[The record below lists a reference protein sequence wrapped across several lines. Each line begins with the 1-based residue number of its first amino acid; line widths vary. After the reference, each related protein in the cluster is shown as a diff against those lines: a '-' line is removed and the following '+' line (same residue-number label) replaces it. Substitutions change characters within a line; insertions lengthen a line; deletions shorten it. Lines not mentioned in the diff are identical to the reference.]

1 MRVLYIGLNEQE
13 AHKDIELIRASITN
27 KYNDCIIFDSFGNT
41 SDEIDEALY
50 CMEIRR
56 YDLIFVYFDNAMKN
70 KYCSLLGVIDKLYE
84 HKVVSY
90 FISDEAENDISFQFF
105 KNQVSQNYER
115 LDINFINE
123 GMNDKELASFIAKT
137 CEFFFMHELRFR
149 NITLN
154 ALDKSITV
162 HSDSGSLTMYLE
174 KPHNF
179 LVLSYFLRHY
189 GQTVSF
195 SELMSAITEEP
206 EEASESLVENAIY
219 FIRQMFKRFQ
229 VDPIT
234 SLRKNGYKFNHEG
247 LFQC

>member
-1 MRVLYIGLNEQE
+1 MRVLYIGLNKQE
-13 AHKDIELIRASITN
+13 AKKDIELIRNNITD
-27 KYNDCIIFDSFGNT
+27 KYNDCIIFDFFGNT
-41 SDEIDEALY
+41 ADEIDEALY

-56 YDLIFVYFDNAMKN
+56 YDLIFVYFDLAMKN
-70 KYCSLLGVIDKLYE
+70 KYCSLLGIINKLYE
-84 HKVVSY
+84 HKVTSY
-90 FISDEAENDISFQFF
+90 FISDEAEDSIGFNFF
-105 KNQVSQNYER
+105 KNQVSENYKD
-115 LDINFINE
+115 LDVNFIVE

-195 SELMSAITEEP
+195 SELMSAIMEEP
-206 EEASESLVENAIY
+206 EEASETLVENAIC
-219 FIRQMFKRFQ
+219 FIRQMFKKFK

-234 SLRKNGYKFNHEG
+234 SLRKNGYKFDYEKA
-247 LFQC
+247 FQC

>member
-13 AHKDIELIRASITN
+13 AQNDLELIKGKIAD
-27 KYNDCIIFDSFGNT
+27 KYNDCIIIDTFGNT
-41 SDEIDEALY
+41 EDEFETALY
-50 CMEIRR
+50 CMEVRR
-56 YDLIFVYFDNAMKN
+56 YDLIFVYFDIAMKN

-84 HKVVSY
+84 HKVASY
-90 FISDEAENDISFQFF
+90 FISDEPDDVSFKFF
-105 KNQVSQNYER
+105 KNFVSETYSG
-115 LDINFINE
+115 LDVNFIVE

-195 SELMSAITEEP
+195 SELMSAIAEEP
-206 EEASESLVENAIY
+206 EEASESLVENAIH
-219 FIRQMFKRFQ
+219 FIRQMFKGFR

-234 SLRKNGYKFNHEG
+234 SLRKSGYKFDYERI
-247 LFQC
+247 FQC